1 VQVKSQTQLCPN
13 PKCGSDV
20 PLSANN
26 CPKCG
31 TPQRQLLGRG
41 TILQGRYRIDG
52 IRGCGGFGA
61 VYRASDLQ
69 TGEPV
74 AIKENHQHRTFS
86 RFEREA
92 KLLMGLSHP
101 NLPKVRNVFTDA
113 ETGRAYMV
121 MDFIDGET
129 LQELVER
136 RGSLKWQEAEPI
148 FNQVITALSYLHQ
161 QKIVHRDV
169 KPSNIIVTRRV
180 ETVYGEVD
188 DWEEVVV
195 PPPKLDENVIA
206 RETDQGRFERG
217 MNYWRDSWRL
227 EDLQRSE
234 WELSGACWG
243 DIDAVG
249 RRRRYQ
255 LSVTLT
261 NNGVGERYCQCS
273 DFRGRR
279 LCKHLVALLLA
290 WVHEPHL
297 FKVVAEKR
305 VRRPI
310 KRRVSKQVKRQH
322 VVLVDFGVAK
332 VLEAVDPNR
341 PRSSSIVA
349 WTDGY
354 SPPEQYQ
361 SGVEID
367 ARADQYALAATMVFT
382 LTGQIPDDAFTRMEK
397 FRNGELTLP
406 PKPEDV
412 PDTVWQ
418 AIEAAMGFQPEQRFD
433 SVVEFWKAVKGQV
446 SIKPIINHTGLSKS
460 PAFGAIETLG
470 FIIYS
475 TTYGIAAG
483 VFLVTFLTHWF
494 RVQTINEI
502 GTIFGA
508 ILIALWGSFH
518 RFEVGLENSSEEGF
532 FKFGCLGALV
542 GCFVGWVFTTLLNLL
557 RVKLSGALGGAIF
570 GAAVMLI
577 VSVFLSL
584 LALVGKASERS

>member
-1 VQVKSQTQLCPN
+1 MQVKSQTQLCPN

-86 RFEREA
+86 RFERET

-101 NLPKVRNVFTDA
+101 NLPKVRDVFTDA

-148 FNQVITALSYLHQ
+148 FAQVVTALSYLHR

-169 KPSNIIVTRRV
+169 KPSNIIVTKRT
-180 ETVYGEVD
+180 ETVYGEVG
-188 DWEEVVV
+188 DWEEVAV
-195 PPPKLDENVIA
+195 PPPKLDKNVIA

-217 MNYWRDSWRL
+217 MNYWRDGWRL
-227 EDLQRSE
+227 EDLQRNE

-261 NNGVGERYCQCS
+261 NNGVGERYCQCA

-297 FKVVAEKR
+297 FKIVAEKR

-310 KRRVSKQVKRQH
+310 KRRVSKQVERQH
-322 VVLVDFGVAK
+322 VILVDFGVAK

-418 AIEAAMGFQPEQRFD
+418 AIEVAMGFQPEQRFE
-433 SVVEFWKAVKGQV
+433 SVEEFWRAVKGQV
-446 SIKPIINHTGLSKS
+446 PIKPKSSQANISGKKTFNATNALSLTIS
-460 PAFGAIETLG
+460 GVTYGAIVGAILG
-470 FIIYS
+470 S
-475 TTYGIAAG
+475 VLLRWLEAK
-483 VFLVTFLTHWF
+483 
-494 RVQTINEI
+494 TINEI
-502 GTIFGA
+502 GTAFSATLLALLGSLTGLTAENEGSGCLTGA
-508 ILIALWGSFH
+508 L
-518 RFEVGLENSSEEGF
+518 
-532 FKFGCLGALV
+532 LGALL
-542 GCFVGWVFTTLLNLL
+542 GYFVGWGFTAFLNS
-557 RVKLSGALGGAIF
+557 VGIKLSGAFGGAIF

>member
-1 VQVKSQTQLCPN
+1 MQVKSQTQLCPN

-20 PLSANN
+20 PLSASN

-41 TILQGRYRIDG
+41 TILQRYRIDG

-61 VYRASDLQ
+61 VYRATDLQ
-69 TGEPV
+69 TGETV

-101 NLPKVRNVFTDA
+101 NLPKVRDVFTDA

-148 FNQVITALSYLHQ
+148 FAHVVTALSYLHR

-180 ETVYGEVD
+180 ETVYEVD

-217 MNYWRDSWRL
+217 MNYWRDGWRL
-227 EDLQRSE
+227 EDLQRDG
-234 WELSGACWG
+234 WKLSGACWG

-261 NNGVGERYCQCS
+261 NNGVGERYCQCA

-361 SGVEID
+361 SGVEVD

-418 AIEAAMGFQPEQRFD
+418 AIEVAMGFQPEQRFE
-433 SVVEFWKAVKGQV
+433 SVEEFWKAIGEQAPIMLGSHQMNTGSKQPIKV
-446 SIKPIINHTGLSKS
+446 SSSSSFIIFSVIY
-460 PAFGAIETLG
+460 GAIAGAILG
-470 FIIYS
+470 S
-475 TTYGIAAG
+475 
-483 VFLVTFLTHWF
+483 VF
-494 RVQTINEI
+494 RSETINEA
-502 GTIFGA
+502 GPGFGVILVAVWA
-508 ILIALWGSFH
+508 ILWSYYVEKDSSNSWGC
-518 RFEVGLENSSEEGF
+518 
-532 FKFGCLGALV
+532 GCLGAYW
-542 GCFVGWVFTTLLNLL
+542 GYFVGWIFTEFLNSLKL
-557 RVKLSGALGGAIF
+557 KLSGSLGGAIL
-570 GAAVMLI
+570 GAGVMLI
-577 VSVFLSL
+577 VSTFLSWL
-584 LALVGKASERS
+584 GIGGKAGEQS

>member
-1 VQVKSQTQLCPN
+1 M
-13 PKCGSDV
+13 
-20 PLSANN
+20 
-26 CPKCG
+26 
-31 TPQRQLLGRG
+31 
-41 TILQGRYRIDG
+41 QGRYRIDG

-69 TGEPV
+69 TGETV

-101 NLPKVRNVFTDA
+101 NLPKVRDVFTDA

-148 FNQVITALSYLHQ
+148 FAHVVTALSYLHR

-180 ETVYGEVD
+180 ETVYVEVD

-261 NNGVGERYCQCS
+261 NNGVGERYCQCA

-367 ARADQYALAATMVFT
+367 ARADQYALAATMVFA

-418 AIEAAMGFQPEQRFD
+418 AIEVAMGFQPEQRFE
-433 SVVEFWKAVKGQV
+433 SVEEFWKAIGGQV
-446 SIKPIINHTGLSKS
+446 SFKPKLQQANVGDKQTFNVTDALSLVIISV
-460 PAFGAIETLG
+460 
-470 FIIYS
+470 
-475 TTYGIAAG
+475 TYGVVGGA
-483 VFLVTFLTHWF
+483 FLGSILPRWLEAK
-494 RVQTINEI
+494 TINEI
-502 GTIFGA
+502 GTAFGA
-508 ILIALWGSFH
+508 TLLGVSGCLIGLTAENEGSGCLTGAL
-518 RFEVGLENSSEEGF
+518 
-532 FKFGCLGALV
+532 LGALL
-542 GCFVGWVFTTLLNLL
+542 GYFVGWSLTALLNPLGI
-557 RVKLSGALGGAIF
+557 KLSGAFGGAIF